1 MVYFGIRQPH
11 LRFWIMLFRG
21 HILMAAVTASVT
33 AREGDVPDGLLNHVQ
48 KLGEQLACSACSY
61 STKSL
66 RLLLGSKIKKTMTAK
81 KKEAKLGEVLVDACK
96 HNRFPEQLADITD
109 ETGVRRYDDGQE
121 AMTRGGSFRNLNM
134 SPTNLDDV
142 VGVCTSLTQS
152 FQTLIRQKI
161 LKTKDRPGSINWERM
176 LCVKESRLCEKPIFH
191 LDEDEDDEDEEG
203 EEL

>member
-48 KLGEQLACSACSY
+48 KLGEQLACSACSH

-66 RLLLGSKIKKTMTAK
+66 RLLLGSKFKKTMTAK
-81 KKEAKLGEVLVDACK
+81 EKEAKLGDVLVDACK
-96 HNRFPEQLADITD
+96 KNRFPEQLANMTD
-109 ETGVRRYDDGQE
+109 ESGVRRYDDVQE
-121 AMTRGGSFRNLNM
+121 TMAKGLSIRNMNM
-134 SPTNLDDV
+134 GPTILDDV
-142 VGVCTSLTQS
+142 VGVCTSLTQE
-152 FQTLIRQKI
+152 FQTPILQKI

-176 LCVKESRLCEKPIFH
+176 LCVKESRLCARPTMH
-191 LDEDEDDEDEEG
+191 LDEDEDEEEG